1 MFEIE
6 SIILFT
12 GILSFLLIAGLHLMR
27 ELDIFLKKDKRERK
41 KDIEEKGNETNDSNI

>member
-12 GILSFLLIAGLHLMR
+12 GILSFLLIAGLHRMG
-27 ELDIFLKKDKRERK
+27 ELDIFLEKDYKEREEERYRGVRKRNK
-41 KDIEEKGNETNDSNI
+41 

>member
-12 GILSFLLIAGLHLMR
+12 GILSFLLIAGLDLMR
-27 ELDIFLKKDKRERK
+27 ELDIFLKNDKKEREEVRYRGDRK
-41 KDIEEKGNETNDSNI
+41 RNK

>member
-27 ELDIFLKKDKRERK
+27 E
-41 KDIEEKGNETNDSNI
+41 EKGNETNDSNI

>member
-12 GILSFLLIAGLHLMR
+12 GILSFHLMR
-27 ELDIFLKKDKRERK
+27 ELDIFLKKDKKEREEERYRGERK
-41 KDIEEKGNETNDSNI
+41 RNK